1 MTKLPTALSSVKTDI
16 TAATLFS
23 LTFSQHCDGI
33 WPLQFSEKS
42 IKGIKNKFKLCH
54 IAQKHYI
61 FNIVWYILHKNQF
74 VWIQFFRHFSR
85 HHAWQ
90 TSHHSFQSTTSM
102 LQDRSVYS
110 LTNTYF
116 VFLQNVLILCA
127 IICLLCNI
135 SRNKG
140 QRTFLWRT
148 LRKQHYFLRFSLVC
162 EWSARPSLDC
172 ETSVQDG
179 RA

>member
-42 IKGIKNKFKLCH
+42 MKGIKNKFKLCH
-54 IAQKHYI
+54 IAHKHYI

-102 LQDRSVYS
+102 PQDRSVYS
-110 LTNTYF
+110 LTNTYLYF
-116 VFLQNVLILCA
+116 YKMFWFYVQLSEFHL
-127 IICLLCNI
+127 
-135 SRNKG
+135 
-140 QRTFLWRT
+140 TFQGTR
-148 LRKQHYFLRFSLVC
+148 
-162 EWSARPSLDC
+162 
-172 ETSVQDG
+172 G
-179 RA
+179 RGPFCSIPYVSSITF